1 MWIPCAYPNQR
12 VHTRDHNNTTKA
24 LGTQNQEKKEELS
37 RKTFP
42 PRNTGPCSSVRAFC
56 GTSPSAAA
64 EEGAMMSGARGGV
77 AGASGKAG
85 IMSITRRQWAGRLRP
100 IKVSWSRCRSAS
112 LEVGLAGLPLDT
124 TEEKLWMYLKEVAGS
139 EGAQGNKITSVAV
152 ERNALGLCESGAAVI
167 GLSGAKATGVDD
179 VEEAAL
185 WLAERLAAAS
195 EPGSFFEGVTC
206 AAPRDEPERP
216 LASDLLN
223 RLRLEQHRRDLAQL
237 EEDFGHF
244 ENNSY

>member
-1 MWIPCAYPNQR
+1 MSTLETTTTLPRHKKRRKNFPANFPTKHFPR
-12 VHTRDHNNTTKA
+12 ETR
-24 LGTQNQEKKEELS
+24 G
-37 RKTFP
+37 P
-42 PRNTGPCSSVRAFC
+42 P
-56 GTSPSAAA
+56 AAA
-64 EEGAMMSGARGGV
+64 CERFVGDTQQQQREGAMMCGARGGV

-85 IMSITRRQWAGRLRP
+85 IMMSITRRQWAGRRP

-152 ERNALGLCESGAAVI
+152 ERNALGLCDSGAAVI

>member
-1 MWIPCAYPNQR
+1 
-12 VHTRDHNNTTKA
+12 
-24 LGTQNQEKKEELS
+24 
-37 RKTFP
+37 
-42 PRNTGPCSSVRAFC
+42 
-56 GTSPSAAA
+56 
-64 EEGAMMSGARGGV
+64 MMSGARGGV

-85 IMSITRRQWAGRLRP
+85 IMSITRRQWAGRLIP

>member
-1 MWIPCAYPNQR
+1 
-12 VHTRDHNNTTKA
+12 
-24 LGTQNQEKKEELS
+24 
-37 RKTFP
+37 
-42 PRNTGPCSSVRAFC
+42 
-56 GTSPSAAA
+56 
-64 EEGAMMSGARGGV
+64 MMSGARGGV

-85 IMSITRRQWAGRLRP
+85 IMSITRRQWAGRRP

-179 VEEAAL
+179 VEEA
-185 WLAERLAAAS
+185 
-195 EPGSFFEGVTC
+195 V
-206 AAPRDEPERP
+206 
-216 LASDLLN
+216 
-223 RLRLEQHRRDLAQL
+223 QL
-237 EEDFGHF
+237 GRKAK
-244 ENNSY
+244 